1 MSTCDTRHTGRPTHA
16 HRPILA
22 VLAAMAGLAL
32 GAPAFALESTS
43 LSLDMNAALASEAVA
58 PEAKAPEAAAT
69 PAVGASKGEFLFTN
83 ERFHDDPEIF
93 WPGFL
98 TGLRGFEDFYDPIG
112 NPLYFETPF
121 INTSARFLFLHHEF
135 PNKSTL
141 QGGYVDV
148 YALQL
153 RLALTE
159 RLALI
164 ATKDGF
170 SDLHADILP
179 DDAGWNDVAFGL
191 KYALIVDR
199 ENDFVLTPG
208 VRYQFLNGDNGVLQG
223 LSQEL
228 SPFISVAKGFGDLK
242 LTGNFTYRFGLDG
255 GKGNDVAQWD
265 VSAAYD
271 LSSIGLKGLAPM
283 VELHGLHYTRDGKI
297 LPLDVGGL
305 DYSNIGAT
313 DVAGNTVIWLGVG
326 GRWKL
331 TPQASIGG
339 TYEFALTNR
348 TDIMNDRIMLD
359 LTLTW

>member
-1 MSTCDTRHTGRPTHA
+1 MTTWTNRSHTTLFRAG
-16 HRPILA
+16 
-22 VLAAMAGLAL
+22 LAALAGLAL
-32 GAPAFALESTS
+32 GSSALAAESTS
-43 LSLDMNAALASEAVA
+43 LTLDMDAALAAEAAQQPA
-58 PEAKAPEAAAT
+58 PAAEAKPAAAAA
-69 PAVGASKGEFLFTN
+69 PAAKGGFLLTDQ
-83 ERFHDDPEIF
+83 RIHDDPEIF

-98 TGLRGFEDFYDPIG
+98 TGLRGFEHFSDPIG
-112 NPLYFETPF
+112 NPIYFETPF

-141 QGGYVDV
+141 QGGYLDV

-153 RLALTE
+153 RLAITE

-170 SDLHADILP
+170 GNLHAKILP
-179 DDAGWNDVAFGL
+179 DDDGWNDVAAGL

-223 LSQEL
+223 FTQEL
-228 SPFISVAKGFGDLK
+228 SPFISLAKGFGDFQ
-242 LTGNFTYRFGLDG
+242 LTADFTYRFALDG

-271 LSSIGLKGLAPM
+271 LSSIGLKGLSPM
-283 VELHGLHYTRDGKI
+283 VEIHGLHYTRDGKLI
-297 LPLDVGGL
+297 GLDVGGL
-305 DYSNIGAT
+305 DYTNLGST
-313 DVAGNTVIWLGVG
+313 DVAGNSVIWLGVG

-331 TPQASIGG
+331 TPQVSFGG

-348 TDIMNDRIMLD
+348 TDIMGDRIMLD